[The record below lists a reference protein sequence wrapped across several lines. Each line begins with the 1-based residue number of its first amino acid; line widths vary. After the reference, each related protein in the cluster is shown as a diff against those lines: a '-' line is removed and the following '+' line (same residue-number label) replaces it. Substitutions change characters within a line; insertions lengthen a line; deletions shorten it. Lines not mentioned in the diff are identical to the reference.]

1 MNNNEAW
8 YKEINGFGF
17 INIPERL
24 YTKKEIKIIKAKEKE
39 IIRRIKE
46 INNDP
51 NYKVYEW
58 YCHLNKV
65 DVKEVILKDLDKVV
79 NEIVNSINKTLN

>member
-51 NYKVYEW
+51 NYKVYE
-58 YCHLNKV
+58 
-65 DVKEVILKDLDKVV
+65 
-79 NEIVNSINKTLN
+79 